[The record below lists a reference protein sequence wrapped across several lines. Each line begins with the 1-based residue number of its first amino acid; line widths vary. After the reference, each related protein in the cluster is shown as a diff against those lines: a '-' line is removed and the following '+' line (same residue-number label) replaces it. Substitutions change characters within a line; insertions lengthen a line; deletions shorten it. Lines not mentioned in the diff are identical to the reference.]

1 LNTFLLLGP
10 WVTAWAQSGYGG
22 DEDPEQ
28 DGRGLAHCLVG
39 GQGSGEHLGAALVSV
54 ASAGPWR

>member
-1 LNTFLLLGP
+1 MTAIFFEYLPTPGP
-10 WVTAWAQSGYGG
+10 KR
-22 DEDPEQ
+22 
-28 DGRGLAHCLVG
+28 DGRGLAHCFVG